1 MSKRQKFVL
10 VSVVLS
16 IFMFIVA
23 VSDFYDQN
31 ILVLILGLISFFLCF
46 WSLRESLLTKAA
58 YLSLILP
65 VSFTL
70 GVGFFYFLLPEQWLI
85 RLPIITLYGVGVYA
99 LLLTANIYTVASIRT
114 IALAR
119 AAQAV
124 GYVLTLF
131 TLFLLYDT
139 ILSFRLYPWSNAILV
154 VLVSLPLYLQGIW
167 SSEVSETVPR
177 KYIYYS
183 IILSLVVGEITLG
196 LSLWPVTVTVGSLF
210 LTTMGYILL
219 GISQQELTGRLF
231 RQTIWEY
238 LAVGGA
244 VFITMFLTT
253 RWGG

>member
-1 MSKRQKFVL
+1 MRKRQKFVL
-10 VSVVLS
+10 VSAILS
-16 IFMFIVA
+16 GILLTIELGNFYNQNLS
-23 VSDFYDQN
+23 VS
-31 ILVLILGLISFFLCF
+31 ILGIISLALFF
-46 WSLRESLLTKAA
+46 WALREGLLTRAS

-65 VSFTL
+65 VCFTL
-70 GVGFFYFLLPEQWLI
+70 GVGFFYFLLPARWLV
-85 RLPIITLYGVGVYA
+85 RLPTVTLYGIGVYA

-124 GYVLTLF
+124 GYVMTML

-139 ILSFRLYPWSNAILV
+139 ILSFRLYPWWNALLV
-154 VLVSLPLYLQGIW
+154 AVISLPLYLQGIW
-167 SSEVSETVPR
+167 SSEVSETVPKR
-177 KYIYYS
+177 FIYYAVV
-183 IILSLVVGEITLG
+183 LGLVIGEVALG

-210 LTTMGYILL
+210 LTTVGYILL
-219 GISQQELTGRLF
+219 GVTQHELTGRLF

-238 LAVGGA
+238 LAVGFA